1 LALRVT
7 VHDPE
12 LQQGGGGGG
21 DCRVR
26 NCSTVTRGLRFSAFG
41 CFLRVLAEGV
51 NGSHNRVRC
60 CRKEKSHAKYT
71 ECAFL

>member
-1 LALRVT
+1 MASYVESIAHVL
-7 VHDPE
+7 D
-12 LQQGGGGGG
+12 
-21 DCRVR
+21 
-26 NCSTVTRGLRFSAFG
+26 SAHSAASS
-41 CFLRVLAEGV
+41 VLAEGV